1 MENKYQ
7 IIALIG
13 ESAAGK
19 DYIQNLT
26 CRNHPLM
33 FHKIVSCTTR
43 PMRDNEV
50 PDEAYHFI
58 SLESFTRKV
67 LNGDMLEA
75 TEYRDWFYGTP
86 VESLSL
92 EKINIGVFN
101 PAAID
106 ALLEDPRLDVL
117 VLFVDTDDKTRML
130 RSLNR
135 EEEPDCA
142 EICRRYFADKK
153 DFADID
159 FEYYVIKGD
168 DSIPDPDIMAQSED
182 FLSNIKTMWSCV
194 TTETGFST
202 IVRWENSMLAKTEQS
217 EAADDKDKIE

>member
-13 ESAAGK
+13 KSAAGK

-33 FHKIVSCTTR
+33 FHKIVGCTTR
-43 PMRDNEV
+43 PMRENEV
-50 PDEAYHFI
+50 PGESYHFI
-58 SLESFTRKV
+58 SLENFTRKV

-86 VESLSL
+86 IESLSH

-101 PAAID
+101 PAGIE
-106 ALLEDPRLDVL
+106 ALLEDSRLDVL
-117 VLFVDTDDKTRML
+117 VLFVDTDDKTRLL

-135 EEEPDCA
+135 EEAPDCA
-142 EICRRYFADKK
+142 EICRRYFADQK
-153 DFADID
+153 DFAGLD
-159 FEYYVIKGD
+159 FAYYIIHGGD
-168 DSIPDPDIMAQSED
+168 DVEDADIMSQSQNFSHMIED
-182 FLSNIKTMWSCV
+182 MWSNV
-194 TTETGFST
+194 TTETSFNT
-202 IVRWENSMLAKTEQS
+202 ITRWENTMLAKTDIIETN
-217 EAADDKDKIE
+217 DDKDKIE